1 MRQEREEVFLKN
13 VSNKIRVNPLD
24 QFYPCSKKMN
34 TDWADSRG
42 YSRIKIGP
50 TNRSAL
56 IRLALSLSKG
66 LISFIRVLKKVNA
79 DLADNHGYSRI

>member
-34 TDWADSRG
+34 TDLADSHRC
-42 YSRIKIGP
+42 SRIYFTQRIAKGAKGFTFL
-50 TNRSAL
+50 TNP
-56 IRLALSLSKG
+56 LA
-66 LISFIRVLKKVNA
+66 F
-79 DLADNHGYSRI
+79 LAFLFAHFA